1 MSTAAM
7 KALIASLPKAE
18 LHLHIEGTFEPE
30 LMFKIAKRN
39 NIPLKYKSAEQVRAA
54 YQFTD
59 LQSFLDIYYEAAQA
73 LIHEEDFYEL
83 TYAYLEKVSQQNV
96 KHAEIFF
103 DPQTHTDRGIAFDT
117 VIKGIHRALIDGE
130 HKLGISTHLIMC
142 FLRHLD
148 EESAIKT
155 LEQAL
160 PYKDW
165 IKGVG
170 LDSGE
175 KGNPPEKFARVYERA
190 RQIGWLPVAH
200 AGEEGPP
207 EYIWQALDILKVKR
221 VDHGVRCLEDD
232 KLVQRLA
239 AERIPLT
246 VCPLSNFKLRVVDH
260 MADHPLRKLLEA
272 GICATINSDDPA
284 YFGGY
289 VQENFVATQYAL
301 NLTEKELITL
311 AKNSFEASF
320 ISEADKQ
327 KYFDLIE
334 KAVQA
339 AELTTL

>member
-1 MSTAAM
+1 MSTPAM

-30 LMFKIAKRN
+30 LMFKLAQRN
-39 NIPLKYKSAEQVRAA
+39 GIPLKYKSAQQVRAA

-59 LQSFLDIYYEAAQA
+59 LQSFLDIYYEAAKA
-73 LIHEEDFYEL
+73 LIKEEDFYEL
-83 TYAYLEKVSQQNV
+83 TFAYLERVAKQNV

-103 DPQTHTDRGIAFDT
+103 DPQTHTDRGVAFDT
-117 VIKGIHRALIDGE
+117 VIKGIHRALMDGE

-148 EESAIKT
+148 EASAMQT
-155 LEQAL
+155 LEQAVK
-160 PYKDW
+160 YKDW

-175 KGNPPEKFARVYERA
+175 VGNPPEKFARVYERA
-190 RQIGWLPVAH
+190 REIGWLAVAH

-221 VDHGVRCLEDD
+221 IDHGVRCLEDAA
-232 KLVQRLA
+232 LVKRLA

-246 VCPLSNFKLRVVDH
+246 VCPLSNLKLRVIQH
-260 MADHPLRKLLEA
+260 MADHPLRKLLDA
-272 GICATINSDDPA
+272 GICATVNSDDPA

-320 ISEADKQ
+320 ISEADKK
-327 KYFDLIE
+327 KYFNLIE
-334 KAVQA
+334 QAVQA

>member
-1 MSTAAM
+1 MTTSAIKTLM
-7 KALIASLPKAE
+7 ASLPKAE

-30 LMFKIAKRN
+30 LMFKLAKRN
-39 NIPLKYKSAEQVRAA
+39 NVPLKYKSAEEVRAA

-73 LIHEEDFYEL
+73 LIKEEDFYDL
-83 TYAYLEKVSQQNV
+83 TWAYLERVAAQNV

-117 VIKGIHRALIDGE
+117 VVEGIHRALVDGE
-130 HKLGISTHLIMC
+130 RKLGISTHLIMC

-148 EESAIKT
+148 EDSALKT
-155 LEQAL
+155 LDQAMK
-160 PYKDW
+160 YKEW

-175 KGNPPEKFARVYERA
+175 VGNPPEKFARVYEKARA
-190 RQIGWLPVAH
+190 AGFLPVAH

-221 VDHGVRCLEDD
+221 IDHGVRCLEDE
-232 KLVQRLA
+232 KLMKRLA

-246 VCPLSNFKLRVVDH
+246 VCPLSNFKLRVIQK
-260 MADHPLRKLLEA
+260 MADHPLKKLLDA

-289 VQENFVATQYAL
+289 VEENFIATQYAL
-301 NLTEKELITL
+301 QLSEEELFTL

-320 ISEADKQ
+320 ISDAEKK
-327 KYFDLIE
+327 KYYELIDDLRKSVAI
-334 KAVQA
+334 
-339 AELTTL
+339 

>member
-1 MSTAAM
+1 MTTPAIKS
-7 KALIASLPKAE
+7 LIASLPKAE

-30 LMFKIAKRN
+30 LMFKLAQRN
-39 NIPLKYKSAEQVRAA
+39 NVALKYKSAAEVRAA
-54 YQFTD
+54 YQFSD

-73 LIHEEDFYEL
+73 LVKEEDFYDL
-83 TYAYLEKVSQQNV
+83 TWAYLERVSKQNV

-117 VIKGIHRALIDGE
+117 VVEGIHRALVDAE
-130 HKLGISTHLIMC
+130 RKLGISTHLIMC

-148 EESAIKT
+148 EESAMKT
-155 LEQAL
+155 LDQAHK
-160 PYKDW
+160 YKDW

-175 KGNPPEKFARVYERA
+175 VGNPPEKFARVYEKARA
-190 RQIGWLPVAH
+190 QGFLPVAH

-221 VDHGVRCLEDD
+221 VDHGVRCLEDE
-232 KLVQRLA
+232 KLVKRLA

-246 VCPLSNFKLRVVDH
+246 VCPLSNLKLRVIQK
-260 MADHPLRKLLEA
+260 MADHPLKKLLNA

-289 VQENFVATQYAL
+289 VEENFIATQYAL
-301 NLTEKELITL
+301 ELTEEELFTL

-320 ISEADKQ
+320 ISDAEKK
-327 KYFDLIE
+327 KYYDLIE
-334 KAVQA
+334 
-339 AELTTL
+339 ELRAISVK